1 MLTGALAFYTVAN
14 GIALAIDT
22 ALTGTL
28 GGRPQRVSVVPG
40 AIAHDGCDCGA
51 LYVSPSDF
59 FLSDDFPQG
68 GLGAGTRETPCEL
81 SWAVSRITIE
91 LMRCAPQPIGNA
103 LAPTVQALA
112 NAAQIYVSDAYV
124 VRRTTLSY
132 LCGLKSNDDIIDFA
146 LGEQSRSGPEGGC
159 VGTSLVAYVS
169 LPRE

>member
-1 MLTGALAFYTVAN
+1 MITGPLGFYTVAS
-14 GIALAIDT
+14 GIATAIDT

-28 GGRPQRVSVVPG
+28 GGRPQRVSIVPG
-40 AIAHDGCDCGA
+40 AIAHDACDCGA

-68 GLGAGTRETPCEL
+68 GLSAGTRETPCEL
-81 SWAVSRITIE
+81 AWAVSRVNIE

-103 LAPTVQALA
+103 TAPTVQALD
-112 NAAQIYVSDAYV
+112 NAAHIYVSDAYV
-124 VRRTTLSY
+124 VRRTTLAY

-146 LGEQSRSGPEGGC
+146 LGDQSQNGPGGGC
-159 VGTSLVAYVS
+159 VGTTLVAYVS

>member
-1 MLTGALAFYTVAN
+1 MLTGPLAFYTVAS
-14 GIALAIDT
+14 GIATSVDA
-22 ALTGTL
+22 ALNNTL

-40 AIAHDGCDCGA
+40 AIAHDACDCGA

-68 GLGAGTRETPCEL
+68 GLSAGTRDTPCEL
-81 SWAVSRITIE
+81 AWAVSRITIE
-91 LMRCAPQPIGNA
+91 LMRCAPQPLGSA
-103 LAPTVQALA
+103 TAPTVQALDEA
-112 NAAQIYVSDAYV
+112 TRIYVSDAYY
-124 VRRTTLSY
+124 VRKTTLAY

-146 LGEQSRSGPEGGC
+146 LGDQSQNGPGGGC